1 MIEPIALSYAIFFA
15 LIFIVAIIT
24 ILDYRKTKNLLK
36 KVEKLNAKTK
46 T

>member
-15 LIFIVAIIT
+15 LVFIVAIIT
-24 ILDYRKTKNLLK
+24 IWDYRKIKNKLK
-36 KVEKLNAKTK
+36 NFEKLNAKTK